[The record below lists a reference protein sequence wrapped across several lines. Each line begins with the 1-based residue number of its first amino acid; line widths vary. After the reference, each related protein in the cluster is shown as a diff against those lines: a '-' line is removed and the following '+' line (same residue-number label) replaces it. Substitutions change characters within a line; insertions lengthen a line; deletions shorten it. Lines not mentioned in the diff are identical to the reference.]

1 MKAMAFGLGF
11 ALVVSCF
18 RQLPPVGQP
27 GYAVLGLLGLVLL
40 VVGYRAGRS
49 RRPAAAVAIATA
61 TASAAAEAASSA
73 TVQQVFV
80 MPGAGAGDGHRW
92 AGLAEAPW
100 MIPAG
105 VHLQEHTEA
114 LESRAGE
121 DLQLEDDGAPTAT
134 RDA

>member
-1 MKAMAFGLGF
+1 MRALAFGLGF

-27 GYAVLGLLGLVLL
+27 TYAVLGFLGLVLL

-49 RRPAAAVAIATA
+49 RRPSAVAVATA
-61 TASAAAEAASSA
+61 TAVAAAEATSSA

-80 MPGAGAGDGHRW
+80 MPGAGAGDAHRW

-100 MIPAG
+100 MVPPG
-105 VHLQEHTEA
+105 VHLETAELLEA
-114 LESRAGE
+114 RAGG

-134 RDA
+134 QSA